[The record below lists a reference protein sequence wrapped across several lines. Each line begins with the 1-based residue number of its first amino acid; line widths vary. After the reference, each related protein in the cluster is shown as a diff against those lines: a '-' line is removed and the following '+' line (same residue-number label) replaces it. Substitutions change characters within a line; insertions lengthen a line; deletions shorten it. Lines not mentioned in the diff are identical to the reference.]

1 MIQYYQEL
9 LNRCIDKQE
18 DQQLLKR
25 MQTTLVKMKNN
36 LKELKGGEKI
46 WGINK

>member
-18 DQQLLKR
+18 EQQLLKR
-25 MQTTLVKMKNN
+25 MKTTLAKMKNN
-36 LKELKGGEKI
+36 LEKLKGGEKV

>member
-9 LNRCIDKQE
+9 LNKCIDKQE
-18 DQQLLKR
+18 DQQLLKK
-25 MQTTLVKMKNN
+25 MQTNLAKMQNN

-46 WGINK
+46 WDISK

>member
-9 LNRCIDKQE
+9 LNKCIDKQE
-18 DQQLLKR
+18 DQQVLKK
-25 MQTTLVKMKNN
+25 MQTTLVKMQNN

-46 WGINK
+46 WDISK

>member
-25 MQTTLVKMKNN
+25 MQTILTKMKNN
-36 LKELKGGEKI
+36 LKELKEGEKI
-46 WGINK
+46 WDINK

>member
-9 LNRCIDKQE
+9 LNKCIDKQE
-18 DQQLLKR
+18 DQQLLKK
-25 MQTTLVKMKNN
+25 MQTTLAKMQNN

-46 WGINK
+46 WDISK

>member
-18 DQQLLKR
+18 EQQLLKR
-25 MQTTLVKMKNN
+25 MKTTLTKMKNN
-36 LKELKGGEKI
+36 LKELKGGEKV
-46 WGINK
+46 WDINK